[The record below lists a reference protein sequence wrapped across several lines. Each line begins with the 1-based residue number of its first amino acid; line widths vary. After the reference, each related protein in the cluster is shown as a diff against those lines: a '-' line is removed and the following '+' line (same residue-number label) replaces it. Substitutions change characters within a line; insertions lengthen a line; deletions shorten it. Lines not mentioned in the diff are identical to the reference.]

1 MKGRHSLCR
10 LFCLVGYFMEIYKT
24 IKNEAQDEFV
34 ERRSKF
40 IGYIKPV
47 QEEQEAI
54 DFINE
59 KKRIHWTQLIMYM
72 LISCKMVR

>member
-1 MKGRHSLCR
+1 
-10 LFCLVGYFMEIYKT
+10 MEIYKT

-59 KKRIHWTQLIMYM
+59 KSVSTGTQLIMYM

>member
-1 MKGRHSLCR
+1 
-10 LFCLVGYFMEIYKT
+10 MEIYKT

-59 KKRIHWTQLIMYM
+59 KSVSTGTQLIMYM
-72 LISCKMVR
+72 PISCEMVR